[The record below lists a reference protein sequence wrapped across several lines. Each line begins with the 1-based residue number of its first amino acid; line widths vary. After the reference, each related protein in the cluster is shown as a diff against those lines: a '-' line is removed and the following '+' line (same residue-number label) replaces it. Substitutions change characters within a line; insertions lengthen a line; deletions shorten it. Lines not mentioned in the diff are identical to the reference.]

1 VKAKDDARLLLHG
14 MKPSQI
20 ETIKSQVMNYI
31 PAALRIYIEID
42 QEKWS
47 AELRHLTVMFM
58 NIGIDLALTNT

>member
-1 VKAKDDARLLLHG
+1 